1 MVYQIWEHQFWTHKL
16 KKCQLTKK
24 SLKPGLNSFILKQL
38 YHWKSSQRDSHKAFF
53 CVCVLGGGGVRFTTT
68 RKPQFRCRK
77 TDLCGYHHPN
87 CIFGLVPDMDTIKNH
102 VKKISRTLCK
112 KFRQC
117 GKKSLFLIFHN
128 GSSIFFILKQIFMY
142 LRNFMQVD

>member
-38 YHWKSSQRDSHKAFF
+38 YHWKSSQGFF
-53 CVCVLGGGGVRFTTT
+53 LCVCVGGGRVRFTTT